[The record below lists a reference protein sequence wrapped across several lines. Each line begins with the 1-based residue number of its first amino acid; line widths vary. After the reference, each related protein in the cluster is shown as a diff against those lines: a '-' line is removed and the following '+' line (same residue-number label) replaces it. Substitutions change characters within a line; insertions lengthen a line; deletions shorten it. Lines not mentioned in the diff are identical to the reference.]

1 MNARIS
7 QDALTPALDSQ
18 ALQAFVDE
26 KWDSQ
31 IIPALTDYIA
41 VPAKSPAFDADWAK
55 NAYIDKVV
63 RDAAQWV
70 DAQKVAGLK
79 LEVLRLPGRTP
90 VIYFEVP
97 ATRKDNGDTVLMYGQ
112 IGRAHVGTPVTNANL
127 VC

>member
-70 DAQKVAGLK
+70 EAQKVAGLK
-79 LEVLRLPGRTP
+79 LEVLRLQGRTP
-90 VIYFEVP
+90 VK
-97 ATRKDNGDTVLMYGQ
+97 T
-112 IGRAHVGTPVTNANL
+112 GRAACRERVGQ
-127 VC
+127 